1 VTACAEARAEVREA
15 LRLDD
20 GLAAAHHLLGVI
32 HLQCDWDWPA
42 TEQALQRA
50 IALNP
55 NHAGTRRDYGRFLS
69 YMARHD
75 EALTQMEQASA
86 LDPRSAA
93 TITQHGYCLY
103 RAGRLSEAT
112 ARLRQAIVQQA
123 DFAPAHVGIGL
134 VELQAHHT
142 DAAIISFERADSLLN
157 GTASHLTA
165 YAYALGGQE
174 ARAREIA
181 ERLEKKRA
189 AAAIISPTDLALLR
203 VALGDTAGA
212 FRVLEAAF
220 TDHAGLTT
228 INSDPRFE
236 ALSGD
241 PRYDD
246 LIERMGFER

>member
-1 VTACAEARAEVREA
+1 
-15 LRLDD
+15 
-20 GLAAAHHLLGVI
+20 
-32 HLQCDWDWPA
+32 
-42 TEQALQRA
+42 
-50 IALNP
+50 
-55 NHAGTRRDYGRFLS
+55 
-69 YMARHD
+69 MARHD

-86 LDPRSAA
+86 LDPLSAA

-142 DAAIISFERADSLLN
+142 DAAIVSFERADALLD

-220 TDHAGLTT
+220 TDHAGLAT
-228 INSDPRFE
+228 INSDPRFD